1 MPTATNI
8 EKNKKD
14 RNIKTDL
21 EGISERAKKSRLS
34 ISDLIVPLSSFV
46 VLLLLSIF
54 VFIPMINKAIEYR
67 KELKETN
74 EKLEQ
79 LDKLE
84 NSLNEMDDTQ
94 LIDDLLIA
102 KKIIPKVLQVSDFIY
117 YIDNLAKSKN
127 LTTREISAG
136 DISVGG
142 EDVTKVRT
150 SLGVSGPL
158 SYSGQYLKVLE
169 FLDEIQAFSPYLVTL
184 KDISMSHGGEG
195 NWNVE
200 FQLTGYYIPEQDK
213 RVDLYAPFTKYDRF
227 SDIIDIFSVRVNR
240 LNE

>member
-1 MPTATNI
+1 MSTAQST
-8 EKNKKD
+8 EKNKGN
-14 RNIKTDL
+14 RNIKRDL
-21 EGISERAKKSRLS
+21 ESLSERAKKSRLS
-34 ISDLIVPLSSFV
+34 ISDLIVPLSSFI
-46 VLLLLSIF
+46 VLLLLSVF
-54 VFIPMINKAIEYR
+54 VFLPMINRAIEYR

-74 EKLEQ
+74 EKIEQ
-79 LDKLE
+79 LDNLE
-84 NSLNEMDDTQ
+84 KSLQEIDDTQ

-117 YIDNLAKSKN
+117 YIDNLAKRKN
-127 LTTREISAG
+127 LIAREISAG

-142 EDVTKVRT
+142 GDVTKVKT

-158 SYSGQYLKVLE
+158 AYSGEYQKVLE
-169 FLDEIQAFSPYLVTL
+169 FLDELQAFSPYLVTL

-200 FQLTGYYIPEQDK
+200 FQLTGYYIPEHEK
-213 RVDLYAPFTKYDRF
+213 KVDLYMPFTKYNRF